1 MLMSRARPLLGTVV
15 SIHVHAGCMPSVAIE
30 RAIDKAFYAIAHI
43 SRVMSAH
50 DPESDLGR
58 MARGHAGDV
67 LTVDPQ
73 TLCVIQA
80 AQSWFQRS
88 AGAFDPCRAGDV
100 LSRQGRRPA
109 LVGDA
114 EGGLHDIVVV
124 SDACLR
130 LVRPVKLDLGGI
142 AKGFAVDRA
151 IETLVKYGVSDALVN
166 AGGDMRAIGLR
177 QWPVD
182 VRHADQSVMDMRLR
196 SCHSLRGQAM
206 ATSVSGRWNPEFV
219 SRRSLGKAKW
229 QSVTVVANS
238 CLLAD
243 VLTKWAMQAS
253 LLCPQLRQVLRLHGA
268 RMWRT

>member
-15 SIHVHAGCMPSVAIE
+15 SIHVHAGCAPSAAIE
-30 RAIDKAFYAIAHI
+30 SAIDKAFHAIAHI
-43 SRVMSAH
+43 SKVMSAH

-58 MARGHAGDV
+58 MASGHAGNE

-73 TLCVIQA
+73 TLYVIKA
-80 AQSWFQRS
+80 AQYWCKRS
-88 AGAFDPCRAGDV
+88 GGAFDPGRAGEV
-100 LSRQGRRPA
+100 LSRKGRRPA
-109 LVGDA
+109 LVGNA
-114 EGGLHDIVVV
+114 MGGLQDIFVE
-124 SDACLR
+124 SDTSLR

-151 IETLVKYGVSDALVN
+151 IEALVKCGIDDALVN
-166 AGGDMRAIGLR
+166 AGGDMRAVGLR

-182 VRHADQSVMDMRLR
+182 VRHADQNIMDMRLR
-196 SCHSLRGQAM
+196 SCQSLRGQAI

-219 SRRSLGKAKW
+219 SRRSLSEAKW

-253 LLCPQLRQVLRLHGA
+253 LLCPQLRQVLRLHSA